1 MPSSIPT
8 LVPSLRSAALAEVKT
23 QRVGSFWRRSW
34 NRTRANPAQIIP
46 QCASAEAGS
55 EESERCEGSSSVT
68 MDLCQKTSTEEGV
81 RFCRAPSV
89 SSNVSLV
96 GWVSSWSASQPC
108 SLGHA
113 SCLVVVSVS
122 RLLAHGLW
130 MVVFPDIPS
139 ETPMGFHLLCP
150 FTHSVTI
157 THKSFS
163 SNK

>member
-8 LVPSLRSAALAEVKT
+8 LVPSLRSAAPAEVKT

-34 NRTRANPAQIIP
+34 NRTRANPAQIVP
-46 QCASAEAGS
+46 QRASAEAGS

-68 MDLCQKTSTEEGV
+68 MDLCQKTSTEEI
-81 RFCRAPSV
+81 RFCRAPGV

-108 SLGHA
+108 SMGHA

-122 RLLAHGLW
+122 RLLAYGLW
-130 MVVFPDIPS
+130 MVVLPIIPS
-139 ETPMGFHLLCP
+139 ETPMGFHLLYP
-150 FTHSVTI
+150 FTHSVII
-157 THKSFS
+157 TRKSFS

>member
-8 LVPSLRSAALAEVKT
+8 LVPSLRSAALAGAET
-23 QRVGSFWRRSW
+23 QGVGSFWRRSW

-68 MDLCQKTSTEEGV
+68 MDLCQKTSTEEI
-81 RFCRAPSV
+81 RFCRAPGV

-113 SCLVVVSVS
+113 SCLVVVSLVCWHTGCGWWYFQTFQAKRPWVS
-122 RLLAHGLW
+122 TFCVRSHTL
-130 MVVFPDIPS
+130 
-139 ETPMGFHLLCP
+139 
-150 FTHSVTI
+150 
-157 THKSFS
+157 
-163 SNK
+163 

>member
-34 NRTRANPAQIIP
+34 NRTRSNPAQIVP
-46 QCASAEAGS
+46 QRASAEAGS
-55 EESERCEGSSSVT
+55 EESEWCEGSSSVT
-68 MDLCQKTSTEEGV
+68 MDLCQKTSTEEI
-81 RFCRAPSV
+81 RFCRAPGV

-108 SLGHA
+108 SMGHA
-113 SCLVVVSVS
+113 SFLVVSVS
-122 RLLAHGLW
+122 RLLAYGLW
-130 MVVFPDIPS
+130 MVVLPIIPS
-139 ETPMGFHLLCP
+139 ETPMGFHLLCL
-150 FTHSVTI
+150 FTHSVII

-163 SNK
+163 PNK

>member
-34 NRTRANPAQIIP
+34 NRTRSNPAQIVP
-46 QCASAEAGS
+46 QRASAEAGS

-108 SLGHA
+108 SMGHA
-113 SCLVVVSVS
+113 SCLVVSVS
-122 RLLAHGLW
+122 RLLAYGLW
-130 MVVFPDIPS
+130 MVVLPIIPS

>member
-34 NRTRANPAQIIP
+34 NRTRSNPAQIVP
-46 QCASAEAGS
+46 QRASAEAGS

-68 MDLCQKTSTEEGV
+68 MDLCQKTSTEEI
-81 RFCRAPSV
+81 RFCRAPGV

-108 SLGHA
+108 SMGHA
-113 SCLVVVSVS
+113 SFLVVSVS
-122 RLLAHGLW
+122 RLLAYGLW
-130 MVVFPDIPS
+130 MVVLPIIPS
-139 ETPMGFHLLCP
+139 ETPMGFHLLYP
-150 FTHSVTI
+150 FIHSVII
-157 THKSFS
+157 TRKSFS

>member
-34 NRTRANPAQIIP
+34 NRTRSNPAQIVP
-46 QCASAEAGS
+46 QRASAEAGS

-68 MDLCQKTSTEEGV
+68 MDLCQKTSTEEI
-81 RFCRAPSV
+81 RFCRAPGV

-108 SLGHA
+108 SMGHA
-113 SCLVVVSVS
+113 SFLVVSVS
-122 RLLAHGLW
+122 RLLAYGLW
-130 MVVFPDIPS
+130 MVVLPIIPS

>member
-1 MPSSIPT
+1 MPSSIPSHAP
-8 LVPSLRSAALAEVKT
+8 LLRTAEPAEVKT
-23 QRVGSFWRRSW
+23 QRVGSFWERSW
-34 NRTRANPAQIIP
+34 NRTRSNPAQIVP
-46 QCASAEAGS
+46 QCASAEEGS
-55 EESERCEGSSSVT
+55 KETERCEGSSSVT
-68 MDLCQKTSTEEGV
+68 MDLCQKTSTEEI
-81 RFCRAPSV
+81 RFCRAPGV

-108 SLGHA
+108 SMGHA

-122 RLLAHGLW
+122 RLLAYGLW

-139 ETPMGFHLLCP
+139 ETPMGFHLLYP
-150 FTHSVTI
+150 FIHFVII

>member
-34 NRTRANPAQIIP
+34 NRTRSNPAQIVP
-46 QCASAEAGS
+46 QRASAEAGS

-68 MDLCQKTSTEEGV
+68 MDLCQKTSTEEI
-81 RFCRAPSV
+81 RFCRAPGV

-108 SLGHA
+108 SMGHA
-113 SCLVVVSVS
+113 SFLVVSVS
-122 RLLAHGLW
+122 RLLAYGLW
-130 MVVFPDIPS
+130 MVVLPIIPS
-139 ETPMGFHLLCP
+139 ETPMGFHLLCL
-150 FTHSVTI
+150 FTHSVII
-157 THKSFS
+157 TRKSFS

>member
-34 NRTRANPAQIIP
+34 NRTRSNPAQIVP
-46 QCASAEAGS
+46 QRASAEAGS

-68 MDLCQKTSTEEGV
+68 MDLCQKTSTEEI
-81 RFCRAPSV
+81 RFCRAPGV

-108 SLGHA
+108 SMGHA
-113 SCLVVVSVS
+113 SFLVVSVS
-122 RLLAHGLW
+122 RLLAYGLW
-130 MVVFPDIPS
+130 MVVLPIIPS
-139 ETPMGFHLLCP
+139 ETPMGFHLLCL
-150 FTHSVTI
+150 FTHSVII